1 MNVVSPQAHWLVNG
15 RKLAYMSACVH
26 ATARDVGR
34 WVGKK
39 REPAC
44 SPLVNPAPP
53 DLATAATHSHCFA
66 EKTFRKIELKSEPNE

>member
-34 WVGKK
+34 WVGKA
-39 REPAC
+39 RACMPATLP
-44 SPLVNPAPP
+44 SP